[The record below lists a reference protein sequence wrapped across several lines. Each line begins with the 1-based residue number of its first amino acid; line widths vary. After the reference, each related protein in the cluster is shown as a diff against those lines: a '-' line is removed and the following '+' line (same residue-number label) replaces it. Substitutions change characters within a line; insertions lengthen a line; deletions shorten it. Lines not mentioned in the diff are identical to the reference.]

1 MPTMGYM
8 SGANTPADNSMAE
21 LDFEG
26 EAFMSDLERA
36 LKADEGIENLNKAET
51 IYYLSAKLTGDVP
64 EGHPSDHNGNVT
76 NQRIREWA
84 TVVADYARRNGT
96 DAFKPEEVLSEGDEE
111 ETEGTD
117 EEETEE

>member
-1 MPTMGYM
+1 
-8 SGANTPADNSMAE
+8 MAPD

-36 LKADEGIENLNKAET
+36 LKTDEGIENLNKAET
-51 IYYLSAKLTGDVP
+51 IYYLSAKLEGNVP

-76 NQRIREWA
+76 NERIRAWA
-84 TVVADYARRNGT
+84 QVLADYARRNGT
-96 DAFKPEEVLSEGDEE
+96 DAFNPEEVLSEGDEE
-111 ETEGTD
+111 TD